1 MGRVGLVASL
11 HPGVLSTLLGA
22 VGGSEPTAGRHV
34 RRNPAAFPD
43 AGLDLLRTRRD
54 EGPEIWCR
62 CDGGPHGFLSI
73 AAHAHADALS
83 VEVRHDGV
91 EVLVDPGTYCYHGEP
106 EWRSYFRSTRAHNTL
121 EIDGQDQAVEAGP
134 FMWATH
140 ADAVVDRAD
149 LVGRV
154 QDWRGHH
161 TAYARLD
168 PALRHDR
175 QVLLDADDRRLTV
188 VDSVTGTG
196 AHTARLRWHL
206 GPDVTVILTG
216 SAAELRWCDRAG
228 PQQARF
234 ELPGELTWSAHRGE
248 TDPPLGWFSPRFGV
262 RVPSTT
268 LVGVGEWSGS
278 AHPADRPEVPLAR
291 PGERRRTR
299 TRRRPPTDSSA

>member
-1 MGRVGLVASL
+1 M
-11 HPGVLSTLLGA
+11 
-22 VGGSEPTAGRHV
+22 
-34 RRNPAAFPD
+34 
-43 AGLDLLRTRRD
+43 
-54 EGPEIWCR
+54 
-62 CDGGPHGFLSI
+62 
-73 AAHAHADALS
+73 
-83 VEVRHDGV
+83 
-91 EVLVDPGTYCYHGEP
+91 DPGTYCYHGEP
-106 EWRSYFRSTRAHNTL
+106 EWRSYFRSTLAHNTL

-188 VDSVTGTG
+188 VDSVTGTRT
-196 AHTARLRWHL
+196 HTARLRWHL

-216 SAAELRWCDRAG
+216 SAAELRWRDRAG

-268 LVGVGEWSGS
+268 LVGVGEWSGRLTLRTDLS
-278 AHPADRPEVPLAR
+278 FPSLAAGAAAD
-291 PGERRRTR
+291 
-299 TRRRPPTDSSA
+299 TDATAATD